1 MEGTDILGI
10 AAIPAITVICFLVAE
25 AVKATPLDN
34 KWLPVIC
41 GFLGGLLGVAA
52 LFVAPDLV
60 PAHDAFSALAIGIVS
75 GFAATG
81 VHQVYK
87 QLSEREE

>member
-1 MEGTDILGI
+1 MEIFDLGI

-25 AVKATPLDN
+25 VIKATALDN

-41 GFLGGLLGVAA
+41 GGFGGCLGIVA
-52 LFVAPDLV
+52 LFTAPDII
-60 PAHDAFSALAIGIVS
+60 PATNWLMALAIGIVS

-81 VHQVYK
+81 VHQAYK
-87 QLSEREE
+87 QLTEK